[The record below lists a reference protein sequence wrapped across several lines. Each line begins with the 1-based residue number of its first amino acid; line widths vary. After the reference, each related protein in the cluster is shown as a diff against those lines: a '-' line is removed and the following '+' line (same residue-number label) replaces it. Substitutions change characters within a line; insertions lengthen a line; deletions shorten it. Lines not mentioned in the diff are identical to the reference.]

1 MDNKNKNPNVP
12 NLRFK
17 SFSGNW
23 NKYCV
28 SELLESVT
36 TNSLTWDDL
45 NYESGIIKNIHYGLI
60 HKGFSETCISDTNSL
75 IPWINE
81 EKTLKNYTLVGLGDL
96 ILADASEDRK
106 DVGKPIEVIDTH
118 CATVSGLHTIHA
130 KDKTDCFIPGYKG
143 FYFQSS
149 SMKNQIY
156 KIANGS
162 KIYGI
167 SPNAFNELYMSIP
180 NKNEQAKIVDLLI
193 KIEERISTQNKIIE
207 DYLSLKKCII
217 NELCNNVDEY
227 TECFVSDIS
236 SIGRGRVI
244 SSKEIN
250 KQLNPKYPVY
260 SSQTSNDG
268 IMGYLD
274 QYDFDGEYITWTTD
288 GANAGTVYYRN
299 GKFNCTNVCG
309 TLKINEENDAFFVSK
324 LLSCLTYSY
333 VSRNLANHKL
343 MNNTMAKIKLKLPP
357 LNKQREFANIIRK
370 IEQKMHYEKEM
381 LRLLKTQKEYFLKN
395 LFI

>member
-12 NLRFK
+12 NLRFNFEDDYTTYQLHQFASRVTRK
-17 SFSGNW
+17 
-23 NKYCV
+23 NKNNA
-28 SELLESVT
+28 SLLP
-36 TNSLTWDDL
+36 LTI
-45 NYESGIIKNIHYGLI
+45 SAQYGLVDQI
-60 HKGFSETCISDTNSL
+60 SFFNKSVASSDLSNYYLLQNGEFAYNKSYSNDYPWGAIKRLDRYDKGCLSTLYICFKPNESLVDTDYLVHYFESPKWYKQVSDIAGEGARNHGLLNIAVRDFFLTKHKFPSL
-75 IPWINE
+75 E
-81 EKTLKNYTLVGLGDL
+81 EQ
-96 ILADASEDRK
+96 
-106 DVGKPIEVIDTH
+106 GKV
-118 CATVSGLHTIHA
+118 A
-130 KDKTDCFIPGYKG
+130 
-143 FYFQSS
+143 
-149 SMKNQIY
+149 
-156 KIANGS
+156 
-162 KIYGI
+162 
-167 SPNAFNELYMSIP
+167 
-180 NKNEQAKIVDLLI
+180 DLLN
-193 KIEERISTQNKIIE
+193 KIQERIEAQNKIIE

-236 SIGRGRVI
+236 NIGRGRVI

-333 VSRNLANHKL
+333 VSRNLANPKL

-370 IEQKMHYEKEM
+370 IEQKMNYEKEM